1 MTTGPHP
8 HPLAGDCPLACLA
21 GLITNHALGAIT
33 QATGYRRDSRIAD
46 VAAIVR
52 DGHLAAERY
61 VGPAKAAEAE
71 RVLHAAGLISQ
82 SDCRASAALAAR
94 RDKDPRWRPVNGPLI
109 RDLRLAR
116 GWSQAALALNAG
128 VSASTIRKI
137 EAGFNPHCQAR
148 IVENIAA
155 VLEHLPE
162 SLTPAGPAPE
172 DPGPSPARPRQS
184 RS

>member
-1 MTTGPHP
+1 
-8 HPLAGDCPLACLA
+8 
-21 GLITNHALGAIT
+21 
-33 QATGYRRDSRIAD
+33 

-52 DGHLAAERY
+52 DGHLAEERY
-61 VGPAKAAEAE
+61 VGPARAAEAE
-71 RVLHAAGLISQ
+71 RVLHAAGLISLA
-82 SDCRASAALAAR
+82 DCRASAALAAR
-94 RDKDPRWRPVNGPLI
+94 RDSSSRWRPVNGALV

-137 EAGFNPHCQAR
+137 EAGFNPCCQAR

-162 SLTPAGPAPE
+162 SLTS
-172 DPGPSPARPRQS
+172 PGSENTT
-184 RS
+184 